1 MFLKFGFD
9 LFFSYFC
16 ENLSFMNSN
25 IYLLREKIET
35 NPEIIADI
43 DWRKETNGF
52 YETML
57 DELVMSIDDDELNEL
72 VRESVINQWYLATN
86 NASWPIADCDFDLT
100 KMYDDGYGR
109 LDRGYRYNTEKDDL
123 DYINSIEEHLGTS
136 NEKRIKKR
144 ELEKINNLLQK
155 KALELARKKKSV
167 IQPTQPQQVCGEDK
181 AMKEKVEALT
191 LELRKKQK
199 TIDSLK
205 LQLEELRKCHNGLK
219 EEYDA
224 MNEANFAGFGQFIAI
239 DDNEGNNYIID
250 TDSKSELERLKKEKD
265 EQEKQKEILLK
276 EIKGL
281 KDKLSNETV
290 RLKVIADG
298 IKDRA
303 EMYGVQEAGD
313 LFDKINS
320 ILVTV
325 PIWADAAKEIKKF
338 FKECNKHKSTITNNF
353 GTGSTCFQAQGN
365 IEENTINR

>member
-25 IYLLREKIET
+25 IYLLRGKIET
-35 NPEIIADI
+35 NPEVIADI

-52 YETML
+52 EEIML

-72 VRESVINQWYLATN
+72 VRKSIANQWYLATN

-100 KMYDDGYGR
+100 KMYDGYCR
-109 LDRGYRYNTEKDDL
+109 SDRGYRYNIDEDNV
-123 DYINSIEEHLGTS
+123 DYHNSIEELLDAS

-144 ELEKINNLLQK
+144 KLERTNNLLQK

-167 IQPTQPQQVCGEDK
+167 IQPTEPQQVCKEDK

-191 LELRKKQK
+191 LELHKKQEA
-199 TIDSLK
+199 IDSLK
-205 LQLEELRKCHNGLK
+205 QQLEELRKCHNDLK

-224 MNEANFAGFGQFIAI
+224 IHETNFAGFGQFIAI
-239 DDNEGNNYIID
+239 DDDNNKYIID

-265 EQEKQKEILLK
+265 EHEKQKEILLK

-303 EMYGVQEAGD
+303 EMYGVQDAGD

-325 PIWADAAKEIKKF
+325 PIWVDAAKEIKKF

>member
-25 IYLLREKIET
+25 IYLLRGKIER
-35 NPEIIADI
+35 NPEVIAEI

-52 YETML
+52 EETML

-72 VRESVINQWYLATN
+72 VRESIANQWYLATN

-109 LDRGYRYNTEKDDL
+109 SDRGYRYNIDEDNV
-123 DYINSIEEHLGTS
+123 DYHNSIEEHFGAS

-144 ELEKINNLLQK
+144 ELEKTNNLLQK
-155 KALELARKKKSV
+155 KALEFARKKKSA
-167 IQPTQPQQVCGEDK
+167 IQPTEPQQVCEEDK
-181 AMKEKVEALT
+181 AMKEKVEALI
-191 LELRKKQK
+191 LELRKKQE

-205 LQLEELRKCHNGLK
+205 QQLEELRKCHNDLK

-224 MNEANFAGFGQFIAI
+224 MNEANIAGFGQFIAI
-239 DDNEGNNYIID
+239 DDDEGNNYIID

-303 EMYGVQEAGD
+303 EMYGVKEAGD
-313 LFDKINS
+313 LLDKINS

-325 PIWADAAKEIKKF
+325 PIWVDAVKEIKEF
-338 FKECNKHKSTITNNF
+338 FKEYNKSNSTITNHF
-353 GTGSTCFQAQGN
+353 ESGSACFQAQGN
-365 IEENTINR
+365 IEGVK